1 MDLSFQFSRTA
12 FALCIGSLLTAAASV
27 SAGEL
32 ARQPASASDGVGTET
47 IRQHLASTL
56 AEDSVL
62 KPLPRNNERYSFDGK
77 VRTYV
82 VPVRPAIDNP
92 MTGYSRFDS
101 SSFRRDTVTT
111 EFSNLGWLQ
120 AAYKRLAGD

>member
-1 MDLSFQFSRTA
+1 MDLSFQFGRTA
-12 FALCIGSLLTAAASV
+12 LALCVGSLLSAAASV
-27 SAGEL
+27 SASEL
-32 ARQPASASDGVGTET
+32 ASEPAGTPDGVSAEI

-62 KPLPRNNERYSFDGK
+62 KPLPRNNERYSFDGR

-92 MTGYSRFDS
+92 MTGHSRFDS
-101 SSFRRDTVTT
+101 SSFRRDTVAA

-120 AAYKRLAGD
+120 AVYKRIAED